1 MEIKNKVFVVTGAG
15 SGIGREISRAII
27 SKGGKVAGVDLRKDG
42 LEELKS
48 QLGEVSKNLSIYE
61 VSVADKKAVS
71 ALPQEII
78 KDLGSVDGLINNA
91 GIIQPFVK
99 INDLDYAAIDK
110 VMGVNFYGTLYML
123 KAFLPILLKRPVA
136 HIVDVSSMGGFLPVP
151 GQSIYGASKA
161 AVKLLTEG
169 LQSELIGTNVN
180 ATVVFPGAT
189 TTNIT
194 KNRLLAKKM
203 PRILKY
209 QPSLLLML
217 RIW

>member
-78 KDLGSVDGLINNA
+78 KDLGSVDGLI
-91 GIIQPFVK
+91 
-99 INDLDYAAIDK
+99 IN
-110 VMGVNFYGTLYML
+110 
-123 KAFLPILLKRPVA
+123 
-136 HIVDVSSMGGFLPVP
+136 P
-151 GQSIYGASKA
+151 G
-161 AVKLLTEG
+161 
-169 LQSELIGTNVN
+169 
-180 ATVVFPGAT
+180 
-189 TTNIT
+189 
-194 KNRLLAKKM
+194 
-203 PRILKY
+203 
-209 QPSLLLML
+209 
-217 RIW
+217 